1 MRPLEDAVCGY
12 PIAAAPGGAE
22 QVADYVTTIRPGGR
36 LLLLSDSNV
45 APLYG
50 APLATRL
57 RALGREVRVFEV
69 PAGESSKCIAT
80 MQRLW
85 SEAFEGSLDRD
96 DAVVAVGGGV
106 VGDIGGFLASTL
118 MRGIPVVQVPTS
130 VLAMSDA
137 AIGGKTGVNLPAG
150 KNLVGTFHRPS
161 GVIQWTG
168 ALPTLSEREHRSGL
182 AEVVKSALIDSEEA
196 FSQLEADA
204 EALAAGDPDATE
216 RGVMMA
222 AQLKARIVFE
232 DEREGGVRR
241 LLNLGHTFGHAL
253 ERSAGY
259 GEWTHGEC
267 VSVGMVIACRFGES
281 VGLTPSSVTGRVV
294 SLLQTLKLPVATRS
308 LRVDEWLNP
317 MLRDK
322 KRSGDAIRLILCR
335 KPGVCE
341 AVKTPITE
349 IAEWVRTQ
357 C

>member
-1 MRPLEDAVCGY
+1 MQPLENAVCGY
-12 PIAAAPGGAE
+12 PIVAAAGGPAE
-22 QVADYVTTIRPGGR
+22 VARYVVEIRPRGR
-36 LLLLSDSNV
+36 LLLISDSNV

-50 APLATRL
+50 QPLAEEL
-57 RALGREVRVFEV
+57 RTAGREVREFQI
-69 PAGESSKCIAT
+69 PAGEASKSVST
-80 MQRLW
+80 MERLW
-85 SEAFEGSLDRD
+85 NEAFDGPVDRD

-118 MRGIPVVQVPTS
+118 MRGIAVIQVPTS

-137 AIGGKTGVNLPAG
+137 AIGGKTGVNLAAG
-150 KNLVGTFHRPS
+150 KNLVGAFHRPA

-168 ALPTLSEREHRSGL
+168 ALSTLSVREHRSGL
-182 AEVVKSALIDSEEA
+182 AEVVKSALIESESA
-196 FSQLEADA
+196 FASLESDA
-204 EALAAGDPDATE
+204 EALASGGLAATE

-222 AQLKARIVFE
+222 AQLKARVVHE

-253 ERSAGY
+253 ERSSGY

-267 VSVGMVIACRFGES
+267 VSVGTAIVLRYGES
-281 VGLTPSSVTGRVV
+281 VGLTDASVTKRVV

-308 LRVDEWLNP
+308 LNVDEWLTP

-341 AVKTPITE
+341 TVKTPITE
-349 IAEWVRTQ
+349 IAEWVKAQ
-357 C
+357 